1 MKVEETRA
9 PEVSCSIRVLLH
21 EGRTRGQS
29 PWCACI
35 KGPPE
40 HGLLVLK
47 LQRSWANWITCRS
60 LLNTVVTSEVL
71 VQPSP
76 GLFLFGRTCPSQ
88 SCSVLCLGLSLPQ
101 PQVFSVHVLSLC
113 PALLV
118 GFRHPVSP
126 QNCSLLPGLCLSV
139 ILPRPPF
146 PLLFPCFPP
155 VA

>member
-1 MKVEETRA
+1 MEETRA

-21 EGRTRGQS
+21 EGRMRGQS
-29 PWCACI
+29 PWCACS
-35 KGPPE
+35 KGRPE

-47 LQRSWANWITCRS
+47 LQWSWANWTTCKC
-60 LLNTVVTSEVL
+60 LLNSGHSEVL

-88 SCSVLCLGLSLPQ
+88 SCSVLCLGVNLSQ

-113 PALLV
+113 PALLA

-126 QNCSLLPGLCLSV
+126 QNCSLLLGLCLSV

-146 PLLFPCFPP
+146 PLLFPYFPQ